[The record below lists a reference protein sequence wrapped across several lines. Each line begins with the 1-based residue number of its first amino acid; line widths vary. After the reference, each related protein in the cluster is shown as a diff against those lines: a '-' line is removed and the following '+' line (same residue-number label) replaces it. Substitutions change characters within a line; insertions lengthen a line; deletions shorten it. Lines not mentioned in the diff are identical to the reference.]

1 MLIGDLDK
9 QPAEVKRVVI
19 DYSQWL
25 QASETITAVESFF
38 DPDNGLVMVEDPEFD
53 TAAKTV
59 TLLIGG
65 GTDQIDYVV
74 TLRAH
79 TTLQQIKEDELLVR
93 VLELEG

>member
-1 MLIGDLDK
+1 MLIGDFDK

-25 QASETITAVESFF
+25 QSTESLTSVEVMF
-38 DPDNGLVMVEDPEFD
+38 DPVGLTNVEEPDVD
-53 TAAKTV
+53 AAAKTI
-59 TLLIGG
+59 TLLLGS
-65 GTDQIDYVV
+65 GTDQIDYIV

-79 TTLQQIKEDELLVR
+79 TSLQQIKEDELMVR